1 MVSFFLDVTP
11 REKAFLG
18 WLGRPKEKRVDEI
31 VAGLAG
37 LVKLFS
43 PRTEEL
49 LSNIRGSIWHQTV
62 PRPSVSMGFR
72 KMFRERDMLP
82 GKLHLSLSFNWI
94 FVSLVL
100 ARIHP
105 FWNVKHDL
113 AVIEFSHRLRY
124 DRTIQVRKSEKK
136 ESGIT
141 ASISIFGCHSEFI
154 VWLSFWPL
162 ARVPS
167 RVICSPLFS
176 LSFFLLRIRI
186 RFSRPFSLLRTRVF
200 KLCVPIVVC
209 SRNVSL
215 SRTKGRFQR
224 VVTKRSIV

>member
-176 LSFFLLRIRI
+176 LSLFFSFVFVFDSLARSRFFEHEFSNFVYRLLSALEMYHYRAQRD
-186 RFSRPFSLLRTRVF
+186 
-200 KLCVPIVVC
+200 
-209 SRNVSL
+209 VSN
-215 SRTKGRFQR
+215 G
-224 VVTKRSIV
+224 

>member
-141 ASISIFGCHSEFI
+141 ASISIFGCHREFI

-176 LSFFLLRIRI
+176 LSLFFSPSYSYSILSPVLASSNTSFQTLCTDCCLLSKCI
-186 RFSRPFSLLRTRVF
+186 TVAH
-200 KLCVPIVVC
+200 
-209 SRNVSL
+209 
-215 SRTKGRFQR
+215 KGTFP
-224 VVTKRSIV
+224 TGSD